1 MKTVLYISYNGA
13 LDPLTNSQVLPYIK
27 GLQSKGYRFVLLT
40 FERMEKLKKKEIFLE
55 KKQELKNQG
64 IEWHWLKY
72 HKRPNLLAT
81 FWDIVTGTI
90 KSKVLAKR
98 NKVDF
103 IHARGYIPAIIAR
116 NVGKSVNIPY
126 IFDMRGLMAEEYA
139 DGGLIKKGG
148 LKYLIIK
155 DLEKK
160 LLCVAD
166 KIVVLTEKAR
176 NILLNRKYI
185 RNRGEDISVI
195 PCCVDTEVFDFN
207 KYADSSESIR
217 KELGA
222 DGRYIVVYAGS
233 YGTWYMFE
241 EMIDFFNALKK
252 KIPSAFFLM
261 LLNNDVGSAVK
272 LFTEKGVTD
281 SDYTVIH
288 LGTEKVPQYI
298 AAANAGI
305 FFIKPLLSKQASSP
319 TKFGEYL
326 AAGLPV
332 IANKGIGDLDD
343 QIDGVTGILVDDFNE
358 KEYLMAAQI
367 LADGAGAFDKR
378 MLHAKAEE
386 LLSLEKGVGDYHKVY
401 GGGMGGR
408 EA

>member
-27 GLQSKGYRFVLLT
+27 GLQSKGYRFMLLT

-103 IHARGYIPAIIAR
+103 IHARGYIPASIAR
-116 NVGKSVNIPY
+116 NAGKRLKIPY

-139 DGGLIKKGG
+139 DGELIKKGG
-148 LKYLIIK
+148 LKYLLIK
-155 DLEKK
+155 NLEKN
-160 LLCVAD
+160 LLCAAD

-185 RNRGEDISVI
+185 RNRGADISVI
-195 PCCVDTEVFDFN
+195 PCCVDTVLFDF
-207 KYADSSESIR
+207 KKFTDSAESIR
-217 KELGA
+217 RELGA
-222 DGRYIVVYAGS
+222 AGRYIVVYAGS
-233 YGTWYMFE
+233 YGTWYMFA

-252 KIPSAFFLM
+252 KIPSAFFLI
-261 LLNNDVGSAVK
+261 LLNNDVGSAAK

-288 LGTEKVPQYI
+288 LGTEKVPQYL

-332 IANKGIGDLDD
+332 IANRGIGDLDD
-343 QIDGVTGILVDDFNE
+343 QIDSVTGILVDDFNE

-367 LADGAGAFDKR
+367 LVDRTGGFDKR

-386 LLSLEKGVGDYHKVY
+386 LLSLEKGVGVYHKVY

-408 EA
+408 KA